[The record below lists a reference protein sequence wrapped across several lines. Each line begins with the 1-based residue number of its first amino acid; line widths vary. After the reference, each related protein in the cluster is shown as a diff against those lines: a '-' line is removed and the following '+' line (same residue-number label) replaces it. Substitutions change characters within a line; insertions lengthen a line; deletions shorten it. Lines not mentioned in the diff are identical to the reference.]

1 MDSSSYLSLR
11 LDCLDPISLD
21 WAAAVPWDSALVH
34 PDVVWDNFGNL
45 AGNDGLNLL
54 RNEVSYFFRA
64 KIKSE
69 GTVFREFD
77 YLIDNFI

>member
-1 MDSSSYLSLR
+1 M
-11 LDCLDPISLD
+11 
-21 WAAAVPWDSALVH
+21 VH

-69 GTVFREFD
+69 GTVFPEFD